1 MSLIGSN
8 SSKRRR
14 RVTVHHVSCVCPG
27 AGTAA
32 ASPWASMNEELVR
45 LIAWRVLAGDLLDYV
60 RFRAVC
66 RHWRST
72 TVCPRGCGVIDPRFH
87 PRRWMMFPEGHG
99 LHPSHTR
106 PRDYIRFLNL
116 DTGRFVRAKLP
127 VFKDHCVL
135 DSVDGLLVMHRDEDT
150 AIRILHP
157 FTGDVV
163 DLPRLATLAPHIDLG
178 LPGAFLPAQ
187 SCYYLRGVCASVS
200 VSAAGAV
207 AVLLALHRM
216 GRVAFA
222 TSRDQQ
228 WHMSTWTFS
237 YITPLSFQGKL
248 YMARMSFDPKEDS
261 DIFQVDPPPPP
272 PPPQDHH
279 HVDVTLPPPKLIA
292 TIPTDKLTR
301 PIHLVECDS
310 QTLVT
315 GYTDRSW
322 SHMIIH
328 RLADLITLENPIP
341 VTSIGDKALFLNN
354 VRSMSVSSNGAL
366 PTVVGNTIVQASLA
380 NGSLTEYNLST
391 DAWSRPMD
399 GCILRGPVFG
409 PCCLIYHIYTC
420 CIREYWNKGQLCN
433 RNKPCNWRV
442 KGKWRT
448 GV

>member
-1 MSLIGSN
+1 MSLIASN

-14 RVTVHHVSCVCPG
+14 RLPTVHHASSGVSPG

-32 ASPWASMNEELVR
+32 PSPWASMNEDLLR
-45 LIAWRVLAGDLLDYV
+45 LIAWRVLAGDLLGYV

-66 RHWRST
+66 RHWRSST
-72 TVCPRGCGVIDPRFH
+72 DSPRGRGIIDPRFH

-99 LHPSHTR
+99 LHPSHTKLHG
-106 PRDYIRFLNL
+106 YIHFLNL
-116 DTGRFVRAKLP
+116 DTGKFVRANLP
-127 VFKDHCVL
+127 AFKDHCIL
-135 DSVDGLLVMHRDEDT
+135 DSVDDLLVMHRDEDT
-150 AIRILHP
+150 AVRLLHP

-163 DLPRLATLAPHIDLG
+163 DLPRLVTLVPHIDLG

-187 SCYYLRGVCASVS
+187 RCYYLRGVCASLS
-200 VSAAGAV
+200 VSAAGV
-207 AVLLALHRM
+207 VTVLLALHRM

-228 WHMSTWTFS
+228 WRMSTWALG
-237 YITPLSFQGKL
+237 YNTPLSFQGKL
-248 YMARMSFDPKEDS
+248 YMARMSFDPKKNS
-261 DIFQVDPPPPP
+261 DIFQVD
-272 PPPQDHH
+272 HH
-279 HVDVTLPPPKLIA
+279 HNRAISGSSSLTLPPPKLIA
-292 TIPTDKLTR
+292 TIPAEKLTR

-310 QTLVT
+310 QILVT

-328 RLADLITLENPIP
+328 RLADLITSEKPIP

-354 VRSMSVSSNGAL
+354 VRSLSVSSNGAL
-366 PTVVGNTIVQASLA
+366 PTVVSNTIVQASLA

-399 GCILRGPVFG
+399 GCILHGPVFG
-409 PCCLIYHIYTC
+409 PCCLIYHICTC

-433 RNKPCNWRV
+433 RNKPCRWRV
-442 KGKWRT
+442 KGKWRI
-448 GV
+448 GA